1 MIDAFIGG
9 ILLGLSVAITPGQA
23 LFNLLQTSIHKG
35 LKMGVYVAVG
45 IFISDVI
52 FVALSALSYLG
63 ILSVLNSPKSELII
77 GIIGG
82 AILILFGVFTFRKK
96 PEVMVDNNNN
106 NDEGVQKIKRKP
118 LKYIAKGFILNM
130 ANPFLLFFWMSAM
143 SAVSSAYGI
152 PSWKVVIFFGST
164 LIIIFCTD
172 FLKCFIAGKIK
183 NYLKPR
189 IITIINYI
197 LGLTLMIMGVVM
209 IIRVSLKGPDK
220 DKIEQIDKNIP
231 LPKSSQNSSL
241 F

>member
-35 LKMGVYVAVG
+35 LKYGVYAAIG
-45 IFISDVI
+45 IFISDFI

-63 ILSVLNSPKSELII
+63 ILSVLNSPKSELVI

-82 AILILFGVFTFRKK
+82 AILILFGIFTFRKK
-96 PEVMVDNNNN
+96 PEVMVENNN
-106 NDEGVQKIKRKP
+106 NDEGGVQKIKRKP

-143 SAVSSAYGI
+143 GAVGSAYSTQ
-152 PSWKVVIFFGST
+152 PWKIFIFFGST

-197 LGLTLMIMGVVM
+197 LGLTLMVMGVVM

-220 DKIEQIDKNIP
+220 DKTEKIENNIP
-231 LPKSSQNSSL
+231 LPKPHNNG
-241 F
+241 